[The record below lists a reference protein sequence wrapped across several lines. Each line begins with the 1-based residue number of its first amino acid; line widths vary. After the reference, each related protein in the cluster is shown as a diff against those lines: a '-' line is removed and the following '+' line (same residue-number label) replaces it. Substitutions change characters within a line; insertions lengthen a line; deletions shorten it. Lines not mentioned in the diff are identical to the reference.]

1 MNAKNRLI
9 EFLQYLGIGQTAFE
23 EKVGISRSYI
33 SHNKGSI
40 GTEIIKK
47 ISSAYPELNTNWLT
61 TGEGDMLKKNPV
73 QAKGIR
79 YHGNIEGTASKAI
92 VFDDERE
99 ENFQIMNIPGFEDC
113 TDAINVWGDSMY
125 PVLKS
130 GEIIILKEWKESF
143 INYGKIYLVVTRNG
157 NRMIKYLKPA
167 EEKGMIKCVSENP
180 EHPAFDVPLKD
191 ILKIYLVK
199 GHIEKCA
206 I

>member
-1 MNAKNRLI
+1 
-9 EFLQYLGIGQTAFE
+9 
-23 EKVGISRSYI
+23 
-33 SHNKGSI
+33 
-40 GTEIIKK
+40 
-47 ISSAYPELNTNWLT
+47 
-61 TGEGDMLKKNPV
+61 MLKKNPV